1 MKQRYPSYYRKKKII
16 ITANKQQNVINK
28 TGKKKNRS
36 EAERGWWGAEGKGF
50 YRLGIRERKVMNA
63 LNSK

>member
-28 TGKKKNRS
+28 TGKKKP
-36 EAERGWWGAEGKGF
+36 ERGREGVVG
-50 YRLGIRERKVMNA
+50 RGRERV
-63 LNSK
+63 LSSWD